1 MYRLLDN
8 RKGFVSVLV
17 AVLIVVLFGFAA
29 LAIDMGM
36 LVYEKARL
44 QNACDAAA
52 LAGAQELPDDTTKA
66 KSKAIEYADK
76 NELSYSEIT
85 SIDITEED
93 RKITVNA
100 ERIVPYSFARILGL
114 NQGTTTAQASAE
126 NAPINEMGGLRPF
139 GVVDDIFI
147 LNTTVVLELGSWDS
161 VGGNFGSLAF
171 DGTGGSVYGDTVE
184 AGSISTWQI
193 GDEVPTQTGNMVGP
207 STHGIEAIIDQCNHI
222 PACTSDSYQLDCPR
236 IITVPLIDALDD
248 HGSSTVIIVGFARF
262 FIDEVSGGGNVAI
275 TGQFLEEVTV
285 GSSDPT
291 DPDFGVRTVKLTE

>member
-8 RKGFVSVLV
+8 RKGFVSVFVVILMI
-17 AVLIVVLFGFAA
+17 VLLGCAA
-29 LAIDMGM
+29 LAIDVGM
-36 LVYEKARL
+36 LTYEKARL

-52 LAGAQELPDDTTKA
+52 LAGAQELPDDLPAATNKA
-66 KSKAIEYADK
+66 YYYADE
-76 NELSYSEIT
+76 NDLPSSEIT
-85 SIDITEED
+85 SIEFTNED
-93 RKITVNA
+93 RRITVNA
-100 ERIVPYSFARILGL
+100 ERTVPYSFARVLDMS
-114 NQGTTTAQASAE
+114 QGIITAHASAE

-161 VGGNFGSLAF
+161 VGGNFGSLNF
-171 DGTGGSVYGDTVE
+171 DGSGGDVYRETVE
-184 AGSISTWQI
+184 GGSISSWQI

-207 STHGIEAIIDQCNHI
+207 TKQGIDDIINQCTHI
-222 PACTSDSYQLDCPR
+222 PECTSTSYQLDCPR

-285 GSSDPT
+285 GSSDPS